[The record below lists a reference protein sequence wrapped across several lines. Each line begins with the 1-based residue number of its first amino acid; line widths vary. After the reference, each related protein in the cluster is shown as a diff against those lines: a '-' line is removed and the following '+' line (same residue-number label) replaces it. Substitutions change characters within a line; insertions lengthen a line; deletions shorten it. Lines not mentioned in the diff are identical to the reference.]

1 MWVDMIDIPYGQLS
15 PQVGVNVIFP
25 VRQSQGTEVRSLVV
39 HMSDPH
45 QDPESLCAACL
56 AYRDEVLTQ

>member
-1 MWVDMIDIPYGQLS
+1 MIDIPYGQLS
-15 PQVGVNVIFP
+15 PQGDVNVIFP

-45 QDPESLCAACL
+45 QYPEALCAACL
-56 AYRDEVLTQ
+56 ACRDEVLTQ